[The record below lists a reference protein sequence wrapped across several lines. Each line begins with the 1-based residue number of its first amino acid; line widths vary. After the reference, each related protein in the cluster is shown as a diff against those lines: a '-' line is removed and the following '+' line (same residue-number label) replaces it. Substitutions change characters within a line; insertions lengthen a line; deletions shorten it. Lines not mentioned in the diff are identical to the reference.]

1 VGFTV
6 TETRSVGQM
15 QELIDSSPSA
25 ETYYSD
31 GYSLYQELSYWGVH
45 IVAPGKSQTYT
56 VESINADLR
65 RYLPG
70 AARRSRCFYRRLDTF
85 MMVMKLFVAAYNR
98 FGEYKSAHQ
107 KPANHKST
115 SRSRLHKFAELPLA
129 LIDFF

>member
-1 VGFTV
+1 
-6 TETRSVGQM
+6 M
-15 QELIDSSPSA
+15 QELIDSSPPA

-70 AARRSRCFYRRLDTF
+70 AARRTP
-85 MMVMKLFVAAYNR
+85 
-98 FGEYKSAHQ
+98 KS
-107 KPANHKST
+107 
-115 SRSRLHKFAELPLA
+115 
-129 LIDFF
+129 